1 MAVEDATVTIETG
14 GETDEIEIPGGL
26 IDRLKEEGET
36 RADVV
41 GSITLMAFTGRAH
54 ALLHHTEEEADEEM
68 EEIEDVMQ
76 ERFEDRFGLTYA
88 EATGHSH

>member
-1 MAVEDATVTIETG
+1 MAVEDVTVTIEAD
-14 GETDEIEIPGGL
+14 DEENEVEIPGGL
-26 IDRLKEEGET
+26 IDRLTEPDET

-54 ALLHHTEEEADEEM
+54 ALLHHVEEEADEEM
-68 EEIEDVMQ
+68 EEIEAVMQ
-76 ERFEDRFGLTYA
+76 ERFEDRFGMTYA

>member
-1 MAVEDATVTIETG
+1 MAVDDATVTIAVD
-14 GETDEIEIPGGL
+14 GEEDEIEIPGGL
-26 IDRLKEEGET
+26 IDRLKEPEET

-54 ALLHHTEEEADEEM
+54 ALLHHVEEEADEEM

-76 ERFEDRFGLTYA
+76 ERFEDRFGMTYA